1 MSIISRL
8 SVVLGLDSAQFNAG
22 LGKAE
27 DGLGKFN
34 QGSLATKAAL
44 VGLGYQLINTA
55 KEALSFANDMTEL
68 AKANEMSV
76 ASVLELTQALSTS
89 GGKVENTG
97 KLIASFTNKLDEAV
111 QGSQKTRD
119 KFKELGVSLSDLGK
133 LSEEDLLKKTIDGL
147 SKIEDPVRR
156 NALAFDLL
164 GKAAKGVDFKDL
176 NEDLRNLK
184 GAYDQSEESFR
195 KIEQFGDRI
204 AAAWFNAKVN
214 IANTIVAIAEIAD
227 KEMEKVFFKQ
237 KKYANQIEGIL
248 AGDLFYKESNDG
260 KFKPFT
266 DNKTYAPNFN
276 ATVVNTN
283 RPLAVSDEQ
292 QKILDKIESQRNTLQ
307 QNLLTIQQQTKE
319 LTTTASTAEKL
330 KLEFA
335 ATGKYNHLANTE
347 LAKQTIHAAEL
358 YDAKKKEVE
367 VTRINYDLN
376 VQRTKQLAAEWEM
389 SQQLSANENIRLQTH
404 KDSIRFRLQDLEAA
418 IQRENLEKAMAGQ
431 ADIIVQRALKLFDI
445 QQQINREKRQNGLLS
460 EAEIEQIR
468 TTEQALVEAEEA
480 NKRAQ
485 NTFQAGWDRAYENF
499 KLMATDSAQMGSRAF
514 QGMTQGMEAALDRF
528 VKTGKLSFK
537 ELTTSIIQDLISIQ
551 LRAQATSFFQTI
563 FDNIGGL
570 FGSAG
575 GVPMNTPSFD
585 SYYNMPRFANGGT
598 PPLNTPSIVGEN
610 GPELFV
616 PRTSGTIVPNA
627 QLSSMMAP
635 PQQIIYNGPVIENMN
650 AIDTQTGVQFLARNK
665 DTIWSAYQSAS
676 RSMPMQRGG

>member
-76 ASVLELTQALSTS
+76 AGVLELTQALSTS

-195 KIEQFGDRI
+195 KIEQMGDRI
-204 AAAWFNAKVN
+204 AASWFRVK
-214 IANTIVAIAEIAD
+214 VAIANAMVAFVESA
-227 KEMEKVFFKQ
+227 Q
-237 KKYANQIEGIL
+237 KLTTAPLMNAQKG
-248 AGDLFYKESNDG
+248 AGDDG

-266 DNKTYAPNFN
+266 DTKTYAPNFN
-276 ATVVNTN
+276 ATNAN

-431 ADIIVQRALKLFDI
+431 ADIIVERALKLFDI